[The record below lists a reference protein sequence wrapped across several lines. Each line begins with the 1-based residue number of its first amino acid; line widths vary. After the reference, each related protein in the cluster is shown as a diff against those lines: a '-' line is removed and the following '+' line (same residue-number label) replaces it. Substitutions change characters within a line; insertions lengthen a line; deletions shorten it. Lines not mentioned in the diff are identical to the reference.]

1 MNTEDATYPT
11 GTTHV
16 YEGRPAKVT
25 NMTRA
30 YCAGKNARRGMRSA
44 YTVYTVYFL
53 DGADAGVPFAF
64 PAGEFNGKSRCPICG
79 KRSVRCECVGL

>member
-1 MNTEDATYPT
+1 
-11 GTTHV
+11 
-16 YEGRPAKVT
+16 
-25 NMTRA
+25 
-30 YCAGKNARRGMRSA
+30 
-44 YTVYTVYFL
+44 VYFL